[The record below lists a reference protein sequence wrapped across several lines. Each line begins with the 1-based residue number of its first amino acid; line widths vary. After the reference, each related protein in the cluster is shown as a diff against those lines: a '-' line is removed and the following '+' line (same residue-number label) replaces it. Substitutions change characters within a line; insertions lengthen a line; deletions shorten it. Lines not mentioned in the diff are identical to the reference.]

1 MAPFLIIRMAFSF
14 RLDIVLFGFLF
25 CALLLPVYAEEDT
38 LHDLPPNGTVYE
50 EDLSPEWKDETPSS
64 FSPAEGEFDEPTAE
78 RDNQRKEEGED
89 AEQVR
94 PFTGH
99 EDDVE
104 DVRDEEQVRPS
115 ESPLPSPAQEET
127 PSLKVET
134 RENFA
139 PSSEISLPQADP
151 PRETLPFLFRPTEW
165 EVSPPTVTGIPALP
179 ALASLS
185 AQELIALGF
194 AEDGKA
200 LFDKQDQEGAWELFE
215 RAIGLAPFQPYS
227 YYFLGRIAFARGDH
241 KQAIAFLQKAELLF
255 ARADRA
261 WLGETSSLK
270 GTVYEDLQDYEH
282 ARVAYR
288 RSLRFVPT
296 NLKVLSALA
305 RLPEEEPLP
314 SDAPPI
320 Q

>member
-1 MAPFLIIRMAFSF
+1 MDFSF
-14 RLDIVLFGFLF
+14 RLNIVLFGFLF

-50 EDLSPEWKDETPSS
+50 EDLSPEWNDEAPPS
-64 FSPAEGEFDEPTAE
+64 FPPAEGEFDEPTAD
-78 RDNQRKEEGED
+78 RDNQEKEEGGDTEL
-89 AEQVR
+89 VR

-99 EDDVE
+99 EDGVADVK
-104 DVRDEEQVRPS
+104 DEEQARPS
-115 ESPLPSPAQEET
+115 ESPFSSLTQEET

-134 RENFA
+134 RENLA
-139 PSSEISLPQADP
+139 PSSEISLPQAAP
-151 PRETLPFLFRPTEW
+151 PRETLPFLSRPAEW

-179 ALASLS
+179 ALSALP

-194 AEDGKA
+194 VEDGKA
-200 LFDKQDQEGAWELFE
+200 LLDQQNQDGAQELFE
-215 RAIGLAPFQPYS
+215 RAISVAPFQPYS
-227 YYFLGRIAFARGDH
+227 YYFLGRLAFARSDH

-255 ARADRA
+255 TKAERA
-261 WLGETSSLK
+261 WLGETISLK

-288 RSLRFVPT
+288 RSLRFVPA

-314 SDAPPI
+314 SDAQPI